1 MPGIYL
7 HIPFCKQACHYCNFH
22 FSTSLRQKPEMVAAI
37 VRELELQKDYLPA
50 GPLSSIYF
58 GGGTPSLLSGA
69 ELEMIFQQ
77 ISRFWTLTPEAEIT
91 LEANPD
97 DLSREKLA
105 ALGDSPVNRLSIGI
119 QSFSEE
125 DLRFMNRAHSARE
138 ARQCLEWALAA
149 GFEQLT
155 ADLIYGS
162 PTTTDAQWEENIRI
176 LLDYNVPHLSCYCLT
191 VEPRTA
197 LGHFVEKGKVQPVD
211 EEQAA
216 RQFEILID
224 RLEAAGYEHYEISNF
239 ARPGFYARHNSS
251 YWLGEPYLG
260 VGPSAHAY
268 NGSSRQWNVANNARY
283 LRALAAATTI
293 DELEG
298 LLFERELLTP
308 DQQYDEYV
316 LTRLRTRWGCR
327 PDDLTEPYQT
337 HFLEKIQTWLE
348 NGSVQARAGVYTL
361 TRAGK
366 LLADRIAME
375 LFY

>member
-22 FSTSLRQKPEMVAAI
+22 FSTSLKYKAEVVEAI
-37 VRELELQKDYLPA
+37 LRELELQKDYLPDE
-50 GPLSSIYF
+50 PLSSIYF
-58 GGGTPSLLSGA
+58 GGGTPSLLNA
-69 ELEMIFQQ
+69 RELERIFEQ
-77 ISRFWTLTPEAEIT
+77 IERFWTIEPAAEIT

-97 DLSREKLA
+97 DLSKEKLA
-105 ALGDSPVNRLSIGI
+105 ELRASPINRLSIGV

-125 DLRFMNRAHSARE
+125 DLRFMNRAHSSSE
-138 ARQCLEWALAA
+138 ARLCLEWALAA

-162 PTTTDAQWEENIRI
+162 PTTGDEQWLENIQI
-176 LLDYNVPHLSCYCLT
+176 LADYGVPHLSCYCLT

-197 LGHFVEKGKVQPVD
+197 LAHFVEKGRVKPVD

-216 RQFEILID
+216 RQFELLMD
-224 RLEAAGYEHYEISNF
+224 RMEAAGYEHYEISNF
-239 ARPGFYARHNSS
+239 ARPGYYARHNSN

-260 VGPSAHAY
+260 VGPSAHSF
-268 NGSSRQWNVANNARY
+268 NGKSRQWNVANNAKYRQ
-283 LRALAAATTI
+283 ALQAGERI
-293 DELEG
+293 SELEG
-298 LLFERELLTP
+298 SLFERENLSRE
-308 DQQYDEYV
+308 QMYDEYV

-327 PDDLTEPYQT
+327 PEELNGRFRK
-337 HFLEKIQTWLE
+337 HFLEKIQFWQESGDVLLK
-348 NGSVQARAGVYTL
+348 NGVYTL
-361 TRAGK
+361 SRKGR